1 MELIKNCENCAFYF
15 ETKSFLADGFCYV
28 RKANP
33 QMVRKWF
40 TKCKNWREKE
50 GAENDPQS

>member
-1 MELIKNCENCAFYF
+1 MEPIKNCENCAFYV

-40 TKCKNWREKE
+40 TKCKNWREKK